1 MPGGRTTRTESIL
14 DRREVL
20 AGLFPNPDRY
30 LLVAGL
36 AGAAR
41 DAAAYTFEANNLIT
55 LGGAMG
61 GAVSLGLGMALSTPD
76 NQVAVITGDGELLM
90 NIGVLA
96 TVASVM
102 PGNFSIVC
110 IDNGRHMETGGQPS
124 HTSRKTNLAV
134 MADGAGLASTLTI
147 DSSAELADGAA
158 FLVESSAPRF
168 LCVRVA
174 PGPPA
179 DYKRD
184 WDLAAGRLRFR
195 NAFIGRQAGE
205 RSP

>member
-1 MPGGRTTRTESIL
+1 MNEATL

-20 AGLFPNPDRY
+20 ASLFPNPDRY

-36 AGAAR
+36 AGTAR
-41 DAAAYTFEANNLIT
+41 DVAAYTFEANNLIT

-76 NQVAVITGDGELLM
+76 DQVAVITGDAELLM
-90 NIGVLA
+90 NIGALA

-110 IDNGRHMETGGQPS
+110 IDNERHMETGGQPS
-124 HTSRKTNLAV
+124 HTSRDTNLAV
-134 MADGAGLASTLTI
+134 MAEGAGLPSTLTI
-147 DSSAELADGAA
+147 DRSAELADAA
-158 FLVESSAPRF
+158 TFLVESAAPRF
-168 LCVRVA
+168 LCVRVV

-195 NAFIGRQAGE
+195 NAFIGRHAGK
-205 RSP
+205 SNP

>member
-1 MPGGRTTRTESIL
+1 MMESSL
-14 DRREVL
+14 DRRDVL
-20 AGLFPNPDRY
+20 ARLFPDPDRY

-41 DAAAYTFEANNLIT
+41 DSAAFTSEADNLIA

-61 GAVSLGLGMALSTPD
+61 GAVPMALGMALSAPD
-76 NQVAVITGDGELLM
+76 DEVCVITGDGELLM
-90 NIGVLA
+90 NAGALA
-96 TVASVM
+96 TVASAM
-102 PGNFSIVC
+102 PGNLSIVC
-110 IDNGRHMETGGQPS
+110 IDNGRHMETGGQPG
-124 HTSRKTNLAV
+124 HTSRHTDLAK
-134 MADGAGLASTLTI
+134 MAEGAGLPSTLTV
-147 DSSAELADGAA
+147 DSLAGLDDAA
-158 FLVESSAPRF
+158 KFLIESRAPRL

-195 NAFIGRQAGE
+195 KAYLAGRG
-205 RSP
+205 

>member
-1 MPGGRTTRTESIL
+1 MTESTL
-14 DRREVL
+14 DRRDVL
-20 AGLFPNPDRY
+20 AGLFPDPDRF

-41 DAAAYTFEANNLIT
+41 DAAAYTSEADNLIT

-61 GAVSLGLGMALSTPD
+61 GAVSLGLGMALSAPD
-76 NQVAVITGDGELLM
+76 DQVAVITGDGELLM
-90 NIGVLA
+90 NVGVLA
-96 TVASVM
+96 TVASAM
-102 PGNFSIVC
+102 PANFSIVC
-110 IDNGRHMETGGQPS
+110 IDNGRHGETGGQS
-124 HTSRKTNLAV
+124 GHTSRRTNLAV
-134 MADGAGLASTLTI
+134 MAEGAGLPSALTI
-147 DSSAELADGAA
+147 DSAAQFADAA
-158 FLVESSAPRF
+158 KFLSESPAPRF

-195 NAFIGRQAGE
+195 KAYLAR
-205 RSP
+205 

>member
-1 MPGGRTTRTESIL
+1 MTDSTL
-14 DRREVL
+14 DRREIL
-20 AGLFPNPDRY
+20 AGLFPDPERY

-41 DAAAYTFEANNLIT
+41 DAAAYTSEADNLIT

-61 GAVSLGLGMALSTPD
+61 GAVSLALGMALSAPD
-76 NQVAVITGDGELLM
+76 DQVAVVTGDGELLM
-90 NIGVLA
+90 NVGVLA

-110 IDNGRHMETGGQPS
+110 IDNGRHMETGGQPG
-124 HTSRKTNLAV
+124 HTSRRTNLAA

-147 DSSAELADGAA
+147 DSAAELADAA
-158 FLVESSAPRF
+158 KFLIEAPAPRF

-195 NAFIGRQAGE
+195 KAYAGR
-205 RSP
+205 RSSDRGT